1 MGLFTVSKKI
11 IRTSGIAILFFAFV
25 SIAVAETAYVTD
37 QLRLGVH
44 AAPDTSDRAFVN
56 LESGDSLE
64 ILEQN
69 QFYAR
74 VRIPDGREGWVRKTF
89 LVDEEPARYRIQK
102 VEQERDRLSAE
113 LAALKNQISKRN
125 EIVSNLENQLT
136 TATDSQQAERDE
148 LADLRELNR
157 KMMKDLEV
165 YRFSVPGLWFL
176 AAIIVVLVL
185 GFIAGQK
192 WLDRLSRRRHG
203 GFVVR

>member
-1 MGLFTVSKKI
+1 M
-11 IRTSGIAILFFAFV
+11 FFAFV